1 MKRYGPPEQ
10 SDFIFVPH
18 SEENPHNHP
27 PNIETAEVIDI
38 RNEAKNE
45 GLVNKFKPAKRIC
58 EEKLLQLQGNWN
70 LFIII
75 SFFEPFIDFF

>member
-10 SDFIFVPH
+10 SDFTFVPH
-18 SEENPHNHP
+18 SKENPHNHP

-45 GLVNKFKPAKRIC
+45 GLVNKTS
-58 EEKLLQLQGNWN
+58 EENMRGKVASTSRQLKL
-70 LFIII
+70 IYYY
-75 SFFEPFIDFF
+75 FFF